1 MRRGRSL
8 CATEKLCASRWGAV
22 ELRQAIRN
30 DVEASRRVTD
40 NNQIKFLISDGLKRM
55 KELQD
60 MIHMCAR

>member
-1 MRRGRSL
+1 
-8 CATEKLCASRWGAV
+8 V
-22 ELRQAIRN
+22 ELRQAVRN

-40 NNQIKFLISDGLKRM
+40 NNQIKYLISDGLKRM